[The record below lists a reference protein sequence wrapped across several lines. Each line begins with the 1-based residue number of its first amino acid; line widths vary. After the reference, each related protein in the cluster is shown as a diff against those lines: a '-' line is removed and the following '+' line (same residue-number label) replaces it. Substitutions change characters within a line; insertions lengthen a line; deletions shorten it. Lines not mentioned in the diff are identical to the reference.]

1 MKFSYF
7 VFAILILAPAQ
18 LLAARPD
25 ATMLTC
31 RDARA
36 LVQQNGAI
44 VLSTGGRRYDRFVDD
59 PSFCEYG
66 EAAYSASVR
75 TLDRKSCF
83 VGFTCAPGGSESA
96 SRADF
101 ESYQYQQPEFIGES
115 SPSGA
120 F

>member
-1 MKFSYF
+1 MKFVCF
-7 VFAILILAPAQ
+7 VFMILAIDPAQ

-59 PSFCEYG
+59 ASFCEYG
-66 EAAYSASVR
+66 DAVFPASVR

-83 VGFTCAPGGSESA
+83 IGFTCAPVGSESVSVSA
-96 SRADF
+96 IEYGAYTVNRLDSV
-101 ESYQYQQPEFIGES
+101 GE
-115 SPSGA
+115 PPAGY
-120 F
+120 